1 MRVTNNLLTQ
11 NLLKNLQIANNKMDL
26 IQQQLASGQR
36 ITKPSD
42 DPVKIETVMRLKG
55 TLSRM
60 EQWQKN
66 AGQGL
71 AFMNTTEGILANM
84 TSMLQRVREL
94 TVQAANGSNA
104 NEDQAQIGIEI
115 KELTEQFWVLA
126 NSQYGAKYVFSG
138 TKTDQVPM
146 PLPYTDDSFQWQGNE
161 ELIVVEVGANLSMPI
176 SINGKELFG
185 IEADGSSTFFQ
196 TLTHLSQAINDNDSD
211 GINQALDEIDRHL
224 DRVLSV
230 RAELGARTNRL
241 DVINNQLEN
250 SVINLKKNL
259 SDIQDVDMAEAIM
272 EFQSIQNT
280 FRAALSVGSQIIQ
293 PSLVDFIR

>member
-1 MRVTNNLLTQ
+1 M
-11 NLLKNLQIANNKMDL
+11 
-26 IQQQLASGQR
+26 
-36 ITKPSD
+36 
-42 DPVKIETVMRLKG
+42 KIETVMRLKG
-55 TLSRM
+55 TLPAWSNG
-60 EQWQKN
+60 KN

-84 TSMLQRVREL
+84 TPCCKGCEL